1 MSNMLGNI
9 FPSESFQASHEEAF
23 LETWAFRRK
32 WAKKIKNDLSHL
44 MKCQTFPRNIIFY
57 FYNNLFQEICWPGCG
72 ACEGGARCPV
82 CVKVSRS
89 QSLPPLPPSSSVSSQ
104 WAPPWSEFLIVI
116 ITRMWGLPCLL
127 HGGGGGLCACV
138 PVCLW
143 GKVGAA
149 TCVLPS
155 SFIGHLS
162 WVLARTLNF
171 HTLQIHTICW
181 GVHLDM
187 SCPLPTSFIL
197 RTTYKLYRSPLLYWP
212 GL

>member
-9 FPSESFQASHEEAF
+9 FQLESFQASHEEAF

-127 HGGGGGLCACV
+127 HVGGGGLYGCV
-138 PVCLW
+138 PV
-143 GKVGAA
+143 GESG
-149 TCVLPS
+149 
-155 SFIGHLS
+155 
-162 WVLARTLNF
+162 RR
-171 HTLQIHTICW
+171 
-181 GVHLDM
+181 D
-187 SCPLPTSFIL
+187 L
-197 RTTYKLYRSPLLYWP
+197 RTTFQLYRSPLLSP
-212 GL
+212 GQAFKLPYIADTFYLLRCTSWYVLPTTYELYTAYYLRAL

>member
-9 FPSESFQASHEEAF
+9 FQSESFQASHEEAF
-23 LETWAFRRK
+23 LETGAFWRK
-32 WAKKIKNDLSHL
+32 WAEKKKK
-44 MKCQTFPRNIIFY
+44 MTFLIWWNVKH
-57 FYNNLFQEICWPGCG
+57 FQEISYSTFITTFFKKFVDQDVVLVKVGPAVLSVWRWLDHNHYCHCHHHHQYHHNEHHPDRISWLSSSPGCG
-72 ACEGGARCPV
+72 AFHASCME
-82 CVKVSRS
+82 
-89 QSLPPLPPSSSVSSQ
+89 
-104 WAPPWSEFLIVI
+104 EEE
-116 ITRMWGLPCLL
+116 
-127 HGGGGGLCACV
+127 ACV

-197 RTTYKLYRSPLLYWP
+197 RTTYKLYRSPLLHWP